1 MTVSSGPDA
10 AAEIIDATG
19 GAKADA
25 VLDFVG
31 AEPTIALGVAVT
43 RPAGNLIVVG
53 AAGGALSWNFYTLPY
68 EVNVTTSFWGSLP
81 ELHEVIAMAQR
92 GLITP
97 HVQRFTLEDGMHA
110 YELMEKG
117 QLSGR
122 AVIVP

>member
-1 MTVSSGPDA
+1 VADA
-10 AAEIIDATG
+10 VLDG
-19 GAKADA
+19 KADV

-31 AEPTIALGVAVT
+31 AEATIALGASVIK
-43 RPAGNLIVVG
+43 PAGDVVVVG
-53 AAGGALSWNFYTLPY
+53 AAAGTFPWNFYAMPY
-68 EVNVTTSFWGSLP
+68 EASLTTSFWGSLA

-97 HVQRFTLEDGMHA
+97 HVQRFTLEEGMQA
-110 YELMEKG
+110 YKLMEQG